1 MIRHHAIYYWQEI
14 FLFNLTSDS
23 EAILWLPPMH
33 CLRVE
38 SENRTHG
45 QCELFYFGLI
55 SFIHMHVQLLKV
67 KQVYENIKD
76 WLQNEHYKN
85 IFLRKRFLI
94 FLENCTQKYVKPQKR
109 RYWNFSNLDPS
120 ASFHYMRKTKKRFLI
135 F

>member
-45 QCELFYFGLI
+45 QCELFYFGLT

-67 KQVYENIKD
+67 KQVYENKTD

-109 RYWNFSNLDPS
+109 RYWDFRSTLTP
-120 ASFHYMRKTKKRFLI
+120 ARLFTIWGRRKRGF
-135 F
+135 